1 MIKLNVA
8 IVVTFEGVEKRE
20 QQIGGTMRGLLN
32 DRLFSISSPEYQLGC
47 FLFDKSTLLYMPL
60 SFYFGMGVLFH
71 NKKFTPKSQ
80 AYETEIQNSF
90 FLHFDYRE

>member
-32 DRLFSISSPEYQLGC
+32 DR
-47 FLFDKSTLLYMPL
+47 
-60 SFYFGMGVLFH
+60 
-71 NKKFTPKSQ
+71 
-80 AYETEIQNSF
+80 
-90 FLHFDYRE
+90 